1 MGLFDKKK
9 IPPGKNVPLGPP
21 NLDKMEDEGLEGIK
35 GEVGFPEES
44 HDELAEDFPEEQ
56 QEYSGFGESET
67 AETAETA
74 ETEPTNEGEELAPP
88 PHQYPDFLPPPPGL
102 PIEPPA
108 GASSAE
114 ELKQAL
120 RDIVNEIRGDFDQKL
135 ETMNAELEQIKV
147 IENSLEILTEDVE
160 KLGKKYDALEQ
171 KLSVSQTEDMAQM
184 KNTINE
190 INQIM
195 KTALPAL
202 IREVRDIKTSK
213 YLA

>member
-21 NLDKMEDEGLEGIK
+21 NIGKMEDEGLEGIK

-44 HDELAEDFPEEQ
+44 NEEFAADFPEEP
-56 QEYSGFGESET
+56 QESSGFEET
-67 AETAETA
+67 ETA
-74 ETEPTNEGEELAPP
+74 ETEPTNEEEELAPP

-135 ETMNAELEQIKV
+135 ETMSAELEQIKV
-147 IENSLEILTEDVE
+147 SENSLESLTEYVE
-160 KLGKKYDALEQ
+160 KLGKKYEALEQ
-171 KLSVSQTEDMAQM
+171 KLSSSKTDEIAQM
-184 KNTINE
+184 QNTINE

>member
-74 ETEPTNEGEELAPP
+74 ETEPTNEGEEYKIVSGESGIKPLSPRNLHAKEN
-88 PHQYPDFLPPPPGL
+88 QLRIRFLL
-102 PIEPPA
+102 C
-108 GASSAE
+108 ASA
-114 ELKQAL
+114 
-120 RDIVNEIRGDFDQKL
+120 
-135 ETMNAELEQIKV
+135 
-147 IENSLEILTEDVE
+147 
-160 KLGKKYDALEQ
+160 
-171 KLSVSQTEDMAQM
+171 
-184 KNTINE
+184 
-190 INQIM
+190 
-195 KTALPAL
+195 
-202 IREVRDIKTSK
+202 
-213 YLA
+213 